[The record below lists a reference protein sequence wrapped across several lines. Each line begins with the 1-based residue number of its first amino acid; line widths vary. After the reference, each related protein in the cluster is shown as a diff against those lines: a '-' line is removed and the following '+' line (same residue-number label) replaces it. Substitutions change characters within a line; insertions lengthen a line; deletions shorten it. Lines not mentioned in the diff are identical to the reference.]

1 MHFVYKKIMTVNYLS
16 PTGSIPTY
24 QRIPVGSTT
33 APIERQSFINKDD
46 VTVWTNTKKEQAE
59 IELQEAEHFFAALR
73 KVVDKVQD
81 LYQKSDN

>member
-1 MHFVYKKIMTVNYLS
+1 MTVNYLS

-46 VTVWTNTKKEQAE
+46 VTDWTNTKKSKQKLNFKKLSTF
-59 IELQEAEHFFAALR
+59 LQRCAKL
-73 KVVDKVQD
+73 
-81 LYQKSDN
+81 